1 MSENTKENEARKE
14 LLEILAE
21 AEKDVDGMFDELRAL
36 IKSQN
41 KQRKSTEHTNGASFC
56 VLMLF

>member
-1 MSENTKENEARKE
+1 MSENTKGTEARKE

-21 AEKDVDGMFDELRAL
+21 VEKDVENGRVSPVDGMFDELRAL

-41 KQRKSTEHTNGASFC
+41 K
-56 VLMLF
+56 